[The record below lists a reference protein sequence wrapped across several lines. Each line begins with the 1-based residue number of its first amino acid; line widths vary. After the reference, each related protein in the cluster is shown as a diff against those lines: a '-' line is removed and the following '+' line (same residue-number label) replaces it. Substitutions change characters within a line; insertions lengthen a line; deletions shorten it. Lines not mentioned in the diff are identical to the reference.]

1 MPDTLVLEVRDAATF
16 IPVIA
21 IRTRSDNPQEAWLF
35 RAAGWSEDGNDVMII
50 RADGEGKINRFWND
64 YGLSDACTLAVAH
77 RYIHEH
83 WDELNPG
90 DVVDVEYILGL
101 SNSPKQSERRHY
113 E

>member
-1 MPDTLVLEVRDAATF
+1 MPNMLILEVRDAATF

-21 IRTRSDNPQEAWLF
+21 IRTRSDNPQEAWLL
-35 RAAGWSEDGNDVMII
+35 RAAGWSDSGNDVMII
-50 RADGEGKINRFWND
+50 RADGDGKINRFPFD
-64 YGLSDACTLAVAH
+64 HPVGARTMPVAH
-77 RYIHEH
+77 RYIVDH

-101 SNSPKQSERRHY
+101 SNSLKQSERRHY